1 MILLDLLFAGAA
13 AVGSAAFATATAE
26 DAAEASAYGDA
37 GAVGVAAAGDRSIAA
52 TSDYAAEAVASPAA
66 VVVAVGEDDGNK
78 TAVAVGALRLGGLL
92 SGKVSAE
99 FVVDDFVVF
108 VDAAL
113 HLGLAASGEEGE
125 RGCCEDWGGNLG

>member
-1 MILLDLLFAGAA
+1 
-13 AVGSAAFATATAE
+13 VGSAAFAFATATAE
-26 DAAEASAYGDA
+26 EAAEASAYGDA
-37 GAVGVAAAGDRSIAA
+37 GAVGVAAAGDWGVAA
-52 TSDYAAEAVASPAA
+52 AADYAADAVASPAA

-78 TAVAVGALRLGGLL
+78 TAMAVGALLDGLL

-108 VDAAL
+108 VDATL

-125 RGCCEDWGGNLG
+125 RGCCEDWGGNLA